1 MRQQAH
7 KWANAKEQVAGPM
20 HFRRSSASFRQQNW
34 AAVFVLLLVQTARI
48 ARAPLAESRSCGAD
62 GLWSRD
68 LGGLCS
74 PGRVFGAADRCD
86 KWTHSGGRAEG
97 CSSSAS
103 GGASERRAAGSIPA
117 GASHSAGIQLVSAD
131 HAANGASARGGQQKD
146 GVSHGCSLRRSSV
159 ARYWHT
165 YTRTCQRRP
174 CCRDCGLACA
184 LMVLRALGMT
194 RYHFGTLLDV
204 SWRGGRRRAGAA
216 VGRPP
221 LDPLLPSH
229 PTLDGFAASLF
240 SSEAG
245 QHGARSCVSPS
256 ARLTRGLTS
265 VF

>member
-146 GVSHGCSLRRSSV
+146 GVSHGCSLRL
-159 ARYWHT
+159 
-165 YTRTCQRRP
+165 QRRALLAHIHP
-174 CCRDCGLACA
+174 YLPAPAMLQGLRPG
-184 LMVLRALGMT
+184 LRADGAASAGHDTVPLWHVAGCE
-194 RYHFGTLLDV
+194 LA
-204 SWRGGRRRAGAA
+204 RGPTAGRRCSWPATLGPAAALAPDAG
-216 VGRPP
+216 R
-221 LDPLLPSH
+221 LCSI
-229 PTLDGFAASLF
+229 TLFI
-240 SSEAG
+240 
-245 QHGARSCVSPS
+245 
-256 ARLTRGLTS
+256 
-265 VF
+265 